1 MKKTRFTESQI
12 IKAFKEHE
20 GGRKAEDICRELNV
34 SRATFY
40 RWKSQYGG
48 MEASEVKRL
57 KELEEENAR
66 LKKMFAD
73 LSLNHEILK
82 EVITKKGL
90 GPWQQRQLTEEIISD
105 YGLSVARACRLTGL
119 ARSQFYYRS
128 RKDDAEVIAAL
139 QELAA
144 AHPTYGFR
152 KLLAYLRRAGKAWNH
167 KRVYRVYKLLQL
179 NKKRRGRRRLPAR
192 VKQPLVKQAEL
203 NLSWSMDFMSDSLAS
218 GNRFRTL
225 NVIDDCNR
233 EALAIEVATSIS
245 SKRVIRTLE
254 QLIDWRGRP
263 AAIRVDNGPEFTSA
277 DFTSWCREKEIGLHY
292 TQPGKPMQN
301 GYIERLNGSYRRD
314 ILDAY
319 LFLELE
325 EVRELTEQW
334 MEEYNTRRP
343 HEALGNLTP
352 SEWPLKS
359 SSGNMENCSPDT
371 RPAQQ
376 VYHIT
381 TS

>member
-1 MKKTRFTESQI
+1 
-12 IKAFKEHE
+12 
-20 GGRKAEDICRELNV
+20 
-34 SRATFY
+34 
-40 RWKSQYGG
+40 
-48 MEASEVKRL
+48 
-57 KELEEENAR
+57 
-66 LKKMFAD
+66 
-73 LSLNHEILK
+73 
-82 EVITKKGL
+82 VI
-90 GPWQQRQLTEEIISD
+90 E
-105 YGLSVARACRLTGL
+105 
-119 ARSQFYYRS
+119 
-128 RKDDAEVIAAL
+128 AL

-167 KRVYRVYKLLQL
+167 KRVYRVYRLLKL
-179 NKKRRGRRRLPAR
+179 NKKRRGKRRLPAR
-192 VKQPLVKQAEL
+192 VKQPLVKQEEL

-218 GNRFRTL
+218 GARFRTL

-245 SKRVIRTLE
+245 SKRVTRTLD
-254 QLIDWRGRP
+254 QLIDWRGKP

-277 DFTSWCREKEIGLHY
+277 DFTSWCRDKEISIHY
-292 TQPGKPMQN
+292 IQPGKPMQN
-301 GYIERLNGSYRRD
+301 GFIERFNGSYRREV
-314 ILDAY
+314 LDAY

-334 MEEYNTRRP
+334 VEEYNTRRP

-359 SSGNMENCSPDT
+359 RSGNMETSSHDAG
-371 RPAQQ
+371 PARQ